1 MIACYNVPVIDLI
14 SIGLTRGAQRIVMA
28 NLIDMR
34 NTTVYRGGQK
44 VLDNFSLQLPAER
57 NIAILGPNGAGK
69 STLLKI
75 LMRELYP
82 VQAQESWVKIMDCE
96 KWNVWELR
104 RNLGFISQDLHNRY
118 FGYVSGLSVVLSG
131 FHSSVGIYDHQEFS
145 ASSVELANQI
155 MQDLGIGELGDK
167 PYSRMST
174 GEQRRFLLAR
184 ALVNDPSTLVLD
196 EPTSGLDINATFHY
210 LRVIRQ
216 LIARGKQIVL
226 VTHHIHEIPPEVDF
240 IVLLKDGQMVSVGEK
255 TKLFTDEGLSA
266 LYSTPVKVLSA
277 KGYYQVIPA
286 DDLNALAHEL
296 QTE

>member
-1 MIACYNVPVIDLI
+1 MK
-14 SIGLTRGAQRIVMA
+14 
-28 NLIDMR
+28 NLIDMH

-44 VLDNFSLQLPAER
+44 VLDRFSLQLPAAR

-69 STLLKI
+69 STLLKL

-82 VQAQESWVKIMDCE
+82 VRAEGSWVKIMNSE
-96 KWNVWELR
+96 TWNVWELR

-131 FHSSVGIYDHQEFS
+131 FHASVGIYDHQEFD
-145 ASSVELANQI
+145 ASSVKLARRV
-155 MQDLGIGELGDK
+155 MRELGIRELGDQ

-196 EPTSGLDINATFHY
+196 EPTSGLDVNATFHY

-226 VTHHIHEIPPEVDF
+226 VTHHIHEIPPEVDY
-240 IVLLKDGQMVSVGEK
+240 IVLLKNGEVVSVGDKSE
-255 TKLFTDEGLSA
+255 LFTDDSLSS
-266 LYSTPVKVLSA
+266 LYETPVKVVSA
-277 KGYYQVIPA
+277 KGYFQVIPA
-286 DDLNALAHEL
+286 DEHFPNDDVD
-296 QTE
+296 